1 MTSLRRASWIALSI
15 ALSALFPIAAP
26 GCKKPPP
33 LPESSRVMT
42 PVRVQLNWIAEP
54 EFAGLYAARD
64 EGFFQKAKLSVDI
77 AGGGAGTP
85 VVQLVASGKS
95 DFGVVGAD
103 DVVIARARGV
113 DVVALFATFQHSP
126 QGVMVH
132 ASRGLSDLSGLK
144 DGTIAIEP
152 GLPFGSFVKK
162 KYGLA
167 GVTILPYDGGIS
179 KFVLEKTHAQQ
190 CYVTSEPISAR
201 AAGADVQI
209 FDAQHIGFDPY
220 ASVVITR
227 GDIVRGKPELVK
239 AFIGAVSQGWR
250 AYLTAPHATNETIH
264 GLNTPVEVRTLDA
277 MAEAERPLIDVPG
290 TPLGAMTTARWQ
302 LLAAQLH
309 DLSIVTTEPPATDCF
324 TTAALPQ

>member
-1 MTSLRRASWIALSI
+1 MLRSACSIAIALSVL
-15 ALSALFPIAAP
+15 AV

-33 LPESSRVMT
+33 LPESQRAMT
-42 PVRVQLNWIAEP
+42 PVRVQLNWVAEP

-64 EGFFQKAKLSVDI
+64 EGFFQKGKLSVDI

-85 VVQLVASGKS
+85 VVQLVATGKA

-132 ASRGLSDLSGLK
+132 ASRGLTDLADVK
-144 DGTIAIEP
+144 DGTIALEP

-162 KYGLA
+162 KYGFA
-167 GVTILPYDGGIS
+167 GATILPYDGGIS

-190 CYVTSEPISAR
+190 CYVTSEPIAAR

-209 FDAQHIGFDPY
+209 FDAQKIGFDPY
-220 ASVVITR
+220 AAVIITR
-227 GDIVRGKPELVK
+227 GETLRTKPELVK
-239 AFIGAVSQGWR
+239 TFIGAVAQGWR
-250 AYLTAPHATNETIH
+250 VYLTAPHATNETIH
-264 GLNTPVEVRTLDA
+264 GLNLSIELRTLDQ
-277 MAEAERPLIDVPG
+277 MAEAERPLIDAHDTPAS
-290 TPLGAMTTARWQ
+290 PLGAMTAARWQ
-302 LLAAQLH
+302 VLAAQLH
-309 DLSIVTTEPPATDCF
+309 DLGIITTEPVATDCF
-324 TTAALPQ
+324 STIALPQ